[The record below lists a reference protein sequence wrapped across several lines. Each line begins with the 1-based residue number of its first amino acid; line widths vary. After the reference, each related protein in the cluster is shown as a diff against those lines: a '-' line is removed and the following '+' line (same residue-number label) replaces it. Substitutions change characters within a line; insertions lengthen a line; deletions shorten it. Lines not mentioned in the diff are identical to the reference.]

1 MQKTKKDIKKIFG
14 HCSDLEKN
22 GVELLRKFWFGTNST
37 NIKINATSNDK
48 IFNITTP
55 AGNVSDDLFFLKTGT
70 KKIKYL
76 LVNFN

>member
-14 HCSDLEKN
+14 YCYELEKN
-22 GVELLRKFWFGTNST
+22 EVELLRKFWFGTNST
-37 NIKINATSNDK
+37 NIKINSTSNDK
-48 IFNITTP
+48 IFSITTP
-55 AGNVSDDLFFLKTGT
+55 NGNISDDLFFLKTGT

>member
-1 MQKTKKDIKKIFG
+1 MQKTKKDIKRILG

-22 GVELLRKFWFGTNST
+22 GVELLRKFWFGTTST
-37 NIKINATSNDK
+37 NIKINPTSNAN

-55 AGNVSDDLFFLKTGT
+55 AGNISDDLFFLKTGT

>member
-1 MQKTKKDIKKIFG
+1 MQKTKKDIKRILG

-22 GVELLRKFWFGTNST
+22 GVELLRKFWFNTNST
-37 NIKINATSNDK
+37 NIKINSTSNDK
-48 IFNITTP
+48 IFSITTP
-55 AGNVSDDLFFLKTGT
+55 AGNISDDLFFLKTGT

>member
-14 HCSDLEKN
+14 YCYDLEKN
-22 GVELLRKFWFGTNST
+22 GVELLRKFWFGTAST
-37 NIKINATSNDK
+37 NIKINSTSNDN

-55 AGNVSDDLFFLKTGT
+55 NGSISDDLFFLKTGT

>member
-1 MQKTKKDIKKIFG
+1 MQKTKKDIKRILG

-37 NIKINATSNDK
+37 NIKINATSNAN

-55 AGNVSDDLFFLKTGT
+55 AGNISDDLFFLKTGT

>member
-14 HCSDLEKN
+14 YCYELEKN
-22 GVELLRKFWFGTNST
+22 GVELLKKFWFGTNST
-37 NIKINATSNDK
+37 NIKINSTSNAN

-55 AGNVSDDLFFLKTGT
+55 AGNISDDLFFLKTGT

>member
-1 MQKTKKDIKKIFG
+1 MQKTKKDIKRILG

-22 GVELLRKFWFGTNST
+22 GLALLRKFWFGTNST
-37 NIKINATSNDK
+37 NIKINSTSNAN

-55 AGNVSDDLFFLKTGT
+55 AGNISEDLFFLKTGT

>member
-1 MQKTKKDIKKIFG
+1 MQKTKKDIKRIFG
-14 HCSDLEKN
+14 YCYELEKN
-22 GVELLRKFWFGTNST
+22 GVELLRKFWFGTTST
-37 NIKINATSNDK
+37 NIKINSTSNNN

-55 AGNVSDDLFFLKTGT
+55 AGKISNDLFFLKTGT